1 MKQRKSIINNS
12 DNDNYSVSSSA
23 MREKDESESRRGLTS
38 LDPNTVRYLNKRKPS
53 DKSNSAYT
61 FHATRANAVSSK
73 SLLILSLFFSST
85 IQSFIYYSVTLNS
98 DTSQQCYND
107 ADDIRANLRRAS

>member
-12 DNDNYSVSSSA
+12 DNDNYSVSSST
-23 MREKDESESRRGLTS
+23 REKDESESRRGLTS

-61 FHATRANAVSSK
+61 FHATRANAVSSRTD
-73 SLLILSLFFSST
+73 LTLIVLFKKKL
-85 IQSFIYYSVTLNS
+85 TL
-98 DTSQQCYND
+98 DLEFT
-107 ADDIRANLRRAS
+107 NL